1 MGAEPTAAEIWPVS
15 EDYPLFHEDPSM
27 ALSLDITDVNSP
39 DRQANPLN
47 PLEAILPRHQ
57 IDQFVHLFFDYIYC
71 LTPCVH
77 PPSIWRDLE
86 ARREERHGE
95 EEWTH
100 MILSL
105 IASTLAQLPKAVSGM
120 SSEQCVSIITQCW
133 TSVTGY
139 LRMDAEKSTVDRSKY
154 LPLCWFYAT
163 ANRRHPL
170 FVCTTKEPDNTLMAT
185 VWRE

>member
-1 MGAEPTAAEIWPVS
+1 VDEPTADPWPVG
-15 EDYPLFHEDPSM
+15 EDYTLFHEDPSV
-27 ALSLDITDVNSP
+27 ALSLDIGGINSP
-39 DRQANPLN
+39 DPRPNLLN

-57 IDQFVHLFFDYIYC
+57 INQFVHLFFDYIYC

-86 ARREERHGE
+86 ARREERDGE

-120 SSEQCVSIITQCW
+120 SNEQCVSIITQCW
-133 TSVTGY
+133 TLVTTY
-139 LRMDAEKSTVDRSKY
+139 LRKDAEESTVDRSKQTPS
-154 LPLCWFYAT
+154 LLMFFYCEDMAKT
-163 ANRRHPL
+163 LRRHSIL
-170 FVCTTKEPDNTLMAT
+170 VSITTDQIT
-185 VWRE
+185 R